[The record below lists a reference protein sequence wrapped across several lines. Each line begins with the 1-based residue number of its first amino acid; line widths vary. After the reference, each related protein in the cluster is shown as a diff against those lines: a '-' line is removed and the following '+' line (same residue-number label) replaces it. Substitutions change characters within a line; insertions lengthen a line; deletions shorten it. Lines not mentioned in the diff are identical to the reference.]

1 MEEKKNLAA
10 DEGQALMNDFYFKY
24 VRFAID
30 VLDKMH
36 ESESTMQREN
46 INRAVKMC
54 DQIISLSSLA
64 IR

>member
-1 MEEKKNLAA
+1 MEEKENLAI

-36 ESESTMQREN
+36 ENEKSMQREN
-46 INRAVKMC
+46 INRVVKMC
-54 DQIISLSSLA
+54 DQIINLSSLA